1 MNRLSIRMILFIV
14 ALSAL
19 HISGITP
26 VNPPAT
32 RIPQAL
38 GATKGEVGKT
48 ASRVGLGISASAPG
62 NRAAPWRPPPGNLAE

>member
-26 VNPPAT
+26 LNPVRKT
-32 RIPQAL
+32 DSRL
-38 GATKGEVGKT
+38 G
-48 ASRVGLGISASAPG
+48 VGLTAGAPG

>member
-26 VNPPAT
+26 VNPPAI
-32 RIPQAL
+32 RIPQEP
-38 GATKGEVGKT
+38 GAATGEVRKT
-48 ASRVGLGISASAPG
+48 DSRLGLGITASVPG

>member
-19 HISGITP
+19 HISGISPMNP
-26 VNPPAT
+26 V
-32 RIPQAL
+32 
-38 GATKGEVGKT
+38 KT
-48 ASRVGLGISASAPG
+48 DSRLGLGITAGIPG